1 MNRDQVC
8 IQQIH
13 CLSCPLSIGRT
24 GKECDKLTS
33 EEIKKAVAISEV
45 TNEKV

>member
-1 MNRDQVC
+1 MNRDQIC
-8 IQQIH
+8 RQQVH
-13 CLSCPLSIGRT
+13 CLSCPLSIMRT